1 MTVLNR
7 RLASALSVASLAM
20 LAACSSATSD
30 SDGGNDA
37 AASDSP
43 CVQKATEIV
52 DSAREPAP
60 LAIPD
65 EPLDGAALAGKN
77 IWMVTILTNQWSTA
91 VAEGFK
97 AGVDAL
103 GAKPTVFDGQGLV
116 NKWNEGIAQAIAQKA
131 DGIVLLGIDPN
142 VVSEEVKDAGKAGI
156 PIVNA
161 ISGNYDADVPDG
173 VFSNFSADYREDG
186 RKLAAWTLADSG
198 CDASTL
204 FMYAT
209 GVPLWDAQM
218 EGNHEVYDDLCPDD
232 CEMID
237 QTVDLA
243 NVATDMGRVTQT
255 ALTKDP
261 DINYVYPAWDSAV
274 TFAEPATAQVRPD
287 AKIVGRDGIV
297 QALDE
302 IRKGGMQKV
311 TIATPPE
318 QWIGWGT
325 VDEIGRAILG
335 DEPGGVVVPSRL
347 VDESNI
353 GDSNDEISPN
363 YEGFEDKFLALW
375 GLA

>member
-1 MTVLNR
+1 MNALNR

-30 SDGGNDA
+30 DDGGSDA

-43 CVQKATEIV
+43 CVQEATKIV
-52 DSAREPAP
+52 DSAREATP
-60 LAIPD
+60 LAIP
-65 EPLDGAALAGKN
+65 EESVDGAAMAGKN

-103 GAKPTVFDGQGLV
+103 GAKATVFDGQGLV
-116 NKWNEGIAQAIAQKA
+116 NKWNEGIAQAVAQKA

-142 VVSEEVKDAGKAGI
+142 VVSESVSDASAAGI
-156 PIVNA
+156 PVVNA
-161 ISGNYDADVPDG
+161 ISGNFDDDVPEG
-173 VFSNFSADYREDG
+173 VFSNFTADYRDDG
-186 RKLAAWTLADSG
+186 RKIAAWTLVDSG

-218 EGNHEVYDDLCPDD
+218 EGNHEVYDELCPDD

-255 ALTKDP
+255 ALTQNP

-274 TFAEPATAQVRPD
+274 TFAEPATVQVRPE
-287 AKIVGRDGIV
+287 ARIVSRDGIV

-302 IRKGGMQKV
+302 IRDGGQQKV
-311 TIATPPE
+311 TVATPPE

-325 VDEIGRAILG
+325 VDEISRAILG
-335 DEPGGVVVPSRL
+335 MDPGGVVVPTRL
-347 VDESNI
+347 VDKSNVGESNA
-353 GDSNDEISPN
+353 EISPN
-363 YEGFEDKFLALW
+363 YDGFEDKFLALW